1 MNQTKKFFS
10 DCLIKGGNNLRT
22 RRKLLNSAL
31 ILGLTLGNLNGTV
44 VQAVTVLNNLG
55 MTQNRPVSNKQK
67 KDEAKSVIENTKN
80 SKEENKNSSKT
91 SDSATKKEETNSRSL
106 SSEEE
111 KEEQEKILERLLN
124 PRYALDIPDSIQ
136 VAPSI
141 NAIRIGEFLVNEMQK
156 GIDAQFNTE
165 NDNLSVNDT
174 MIFRNVSPIFYY
186 SPSVNTP
193 GTRVN
198 NLSPLRANSDSA
210 PRRVFRINAISRS
223 GNWRMEITPTE
234 SSTAQNLDLG
244 EINVVFTRLRV
255 APPQEE
261 IFEIPRFLY
270 SYYWYI
276 GPWNEA
282 WSTVRMATEFKF
294 DFSTTNIGDLQANVK
309 SGRHTLG
316 YQETVPDPE
325 SYVDVQ
331 NSRGDVSYRWLTEP
345 DTNKIGKQQVQV
357 EVSDQ
362 TGRSPVIV
370 NFDMEVLPLITTKE
384 DKIQVYQNDPV
395 PALNELFDVHYQGS
409 YQLSWITPTS
419 TATPGSFV
427 WQARVRTQ
435 DGREATAS
443 VNAEVM
449 PDQGIMIELHPIRA
463 IQLGNT
469 SSLLNNNAFRDLI
482 KSATFR
488 GTPLDIDS
496 LRLVASESS
505 EPDYQTAGEHQLRLT
520 VEGQRPDVNVRTTG
534 TIATTVNV
542 RWDNT
547 ILMKSINGQSA
558 GAFSLLLSNSDS
570 NNIPLRITNGLAT
583 DMDASVGRLT
593 SPFSTYYS
601 IQIMR
606 NNNVIYNQEM
616 SNRTTLQ
623 QIIDQF
629 GNTDNIFNVQLG
641 DVIRIH
647 HPERSANSLV
657 LMMNEEEHD
666 FTYGTEYAYY
676 EVTSSGFRPAPVM
689 EAQASQ
695 KNFALGENTSNIDP
709 GSLIDYVTIN
719 GRRIDNSQ
727 YTVESLIDFD
737 TSTIVTRN
745 MRLRLKMNDGLAS
758 NEMEIEYGVN
768 WGQTFVLRGL
778 NEATVGAFSLLKED
792 GQLALHASQGVN
804 GTNLANPVNNHFGRY
819 TYYSIEI
826 MGGTSSNYTY
836 EVAGNSTIR
845 DAINGF
851 NNGQPLPVEKGNVI
865 KVYHADPQG
874 ASQGRN
880 LLMQDELVRDYTIG
894 SNYAYYE
901 VTDNGL
907 EPIIT
912 VAAESSPQEFTLGD
926 STAGINGANL
936 IDHITV
942 NGVELAPSQYTV
954 TQLEEF
960 DTSTAGKKDLRIQF
974 ETRDGVVSK
983 EITVP
988 YEVKWGNTI
997 VMRSANGGAAGA
1009 FSLRPGSNN
1018 SVRQLTMFPG
1028 IDSPLDEQ
1036 LSPNSSLYY
1045 SMEIIRGDR
1054 SIYSQEM
1061 PGRATLQQV
1070 MDNFGN
1076 NRAVTVQF
1084 GDVIKIY
1091 HPQRSEG
1098 SSVLFV
1104 NEEEKDFT
1112 YNSSYA
1118 YYEVTAYGFE
1128 PMAVMDAHTA
1138 NKELVLAQDT
1148 TNFELEELLDSVT
1161 INGEPVAEDTYTI
1174 ERLSD
1179 FDTTTIG
1186 EREVRLRMAMKDG
1199 LASVELEIPYEVK
1212 WGSTFLLKG
1221 LENATVGAFSI
1232 IEQDG
1237 GSKIH
1242 ATQGEQETI
1251 LNNAV
1256 NNVFGRDT
1264 YYRIEILADPEQPES
1279 RLFPDNIKYSY
1290 EVSGHMTI
1298 RQAIQGFNNG
1308 QPLEVNEGDI
1318 FKVYHAETENR
1329 NLLMRDNLVR
1339 NFTAGSNYAH
1349 YRIQN
1354 GEFEPITMLHA
1365 EKQNQSLVLGEDA
1378 SELDATKLIN
1388 EVRFNGH
1395 QLSSSLYNVEQID
1408 AFDTQTAG
1416 QKSVTVRVSTADGV
1430 TATDIQVPYEVKWG
1444 STIHLKNRQ
1453 NETVGSFGLVKSGR
1467 QIEIQSIQGS
1477 DRTILNN
1484 RVTQVDDN
1492 NVYYGI
1498 EILGQDGRSKY
1509 QYEVRGTQTIQQAIS
1524 RFNSGNA
1531 LPVVEGDVVKV
1542 FHQDANNNI
1551 LMHEEQ
1557 ERNFTYGGQFAV
1569 YNVTEYGFEPT
1580 GELDV
1585 RTRVASIAI
1594 GTERVDPKSMVETVR
1609 VNGREI
1615 PANSYTVQLQENSQI
1630 DTSALGSNNI
1640 VGLDIQVNEAH
1651 GGFTTSAEGRYSVV
1665 EQGAEDTPGA
1675 SEEGAGSETGE
1686 NGEGGQNDGSDLE
1699 ATGNLPQTN
1708 ATRNTLLSVI
1718 GTMLLALVG
1727 GIFFWKKRST
1737 EKLEEES
1744 DK

>member
-1 MNQTKKFFS
+1 MDAHN
-10 DCLIKGGNNLRT
+10 T
-22 RRKLLNSAL
+22 R
-31 ILGLTLGNLNGTV
+31 GTV
-44 VQAVTVLNNLG
+44 RYEWVT
-55 MTQNRPVSNKQK
+55 Q
-67 KDEAKSVIENTKN
+67 
-80 SKEENKNSSKT
+80 
-91 SDSATKKEETNSRSL
+91 
-106 SSEEE
+106 
-111 KEEQEKILERLLN
+111 
-124 PRYALDIPDSIQ
+124 
-136 VAPSI
+136 
-141 NAIRIGEFLVNEMQK
+141 
-156 GIDAQFNTE
+156 
-165 NDNLSVNDT
+165 
-174 MIFRNVSPIFYY
+174 
-186 SPSVNTP
+186 
-193 GTRVN
+193 
-198 NLSPLRANSDSA
+198 
-210 PRRVFRINAISRS
+210 
-223 GNWRMEITPTE
+223 
-234 SSTAQNLDLG
+234 
-244 EINVVFTRLRV
+244 
-255 APPQEE
+255 
-261 IFEIPRFLY
+261 
-270 SYYWYI
+270 
-276 GPWNEA
+276 
-282 WSTVRMATEFKF
+282 
-294 DFSTTNIGDLQANVK
+294 
-309 SGRHTLG
+309 
-316 YQETVPDPE
+316 
-325 SYVDVQ
+325 
-331 NSRGDVSYRWLTEP
+331 P
-345 DTNKIGKQQVQV
+345 DTSQLGKQRI
-357 EVSDQ
+357 EVSVTDQ
-362 TGRSPVIV
+362 TGRPAVTLPI
-370 NFDMEVLPLITTKE
+370 EIEIKPLISATNP
-384 DKIQVYQNDPV
+384 QVTIRQNDPN
-395 PALNELFDVHYQGS
+395 PMPQELFTIAHDGS
-409 YQLSWITPTS
+409 YQLTWVNTIS
-419 TATPGSFV
+419 TANLGNFI
-427 WQARVRTQ
+427 WHARVRTQ
-435 DGREATAS
+435 DGREATES
-443 VNAEVM
+443 VNVTIV
-449 PDQGIMIELHPIRA
+449 PDEGLQLELNPAGVQR
-463 IQLGNT
+463 LGSTESIFSGN
-469 SSLLNNNAFRDLI
+469 LYRDLI
-482 KSATFR
+482 KDVTFR
-488 GTPLDIDS
+488 GMPVDRNSLQLIMDDS
-496 LRLVASESS
+496 LEPNFNLV
-505 EPDYQTAGEHQLRLT
+505 GEQPFRLT
-520 VEGQRPDVNVRTTG
+520 VQARRPDVNATTRG
-534 TIATTVNV
+534 TIEGTINV
-542 RWDNT
+542 RWEDT
-547 ILMKSINGQSA
+547 ILMKSATGQSA
-558 GAFSLLLSNSDS
+558 GAFSLLLSNTNS
-570 NNIPLRITNGLAT
+570 NTIPLRITSGLQT
-583 DMDASVGRLT
+583 DMNAPVGPQT
-593 SPFSTYYS
+593 APFSRYYS
-601 IQIMR
+601 FQILR
-606 NNNVIYNQEM
+606 NNNVIYNQDVL
-616 SNRTTLQ
+616 NRSTLQ
-623 QIIDQF
+623 QVINQF

-647 HPERSANSLV
+647 HPERSANSSV

-666 FTYGTEYAYY
+666 FTYDTEYAYY
-676 EVTSSGFRPAPVM
+676 EVTSSGFKPVAVM
-689 EAQASQ
+689 EAEAAQ
-695 KNFALGENTSNIDP
+695 KNFVLGENTSTIDP
-709 GSLIDYVTIN
+709 GSLLDNVTIN
-719 GRRIDNSQ
+719 GRRIDSSQ

-737 TSTIVTRN
+737 TSTIGTRK
-745 MRLRLKMNDGLAS
+745 MRLRINMNDGLAS
-758 NEMEIEYGVN
+758 NEIEVDYGVN
-768 WGQTFVLRGL
+768 WGDTFVLRGL

-792 GQLALHASQGVN
+792 GRFALHASQGVS
-804 GTNLANPVNNHFGRY
+804 GTNLANPVNNHFGRD

-942 NGVELAPSQYTV
+942 NGVELAPSLYTV

-1098 SSVLFV
+1098 SSVLVV
-1104 NEEEKDFT
+1104 NEEEQDFT
-1112 YNSSYA
+1112 HNSAYA

-1128 PMAVMDAHTA
+1128 PMAVMDAYTA

-1148 TNFELEELLDSVT
+1148 TSFELGELLDSVT

-1237 GSKIH
+1237 VSKIH
-1242 ATQGEQETI
+1242 ATQGEQGTI

-1290 EVSGHMTI
+1290 EVTGHMTI

-1354 GEFEPITMLHA
+1354 GEFEPITMIHA

-1484 RVTQVDDN
+1484 RVTQADDN

-1524 RFNSGNA
+1524 RFNSGSA
-1531 LPVVEGDVVKV
+1531 FPVVEGDVVKV

-1569 YNVTEYGFEPT
+1569 YNVTEYGFEPA

-1615 PANSYTVQLQENSQI
+1615 PANSYTVQLQEDSQI

-1665 EQGAEDTPGA
+1665 EEGQEDTPGA

-1686 NGEGGQNDGSDLE
+1686 NGESGQADGSDLE

-1708 ATRNTLLSVI
+1708 ATRNTLLSVL

>member
-1 MNQTKKFFS
+1 MK
-10 DCLIKGGNNLRT
+10 T

-44 VQAVTVLNNLG
+44 VQAVTAFNALGPIQSRQARTTTNESEKKNEEKVKKETNEKDKQTEKEQTDSKEINELSKEDLKNL
-55 MTQNRPVSNKQK
+55 
-67 KDEAKSVIENTKN
+67 
-80 SKEENKNSSKT
+80 SKEEIKER
-91 SDSATKKEETNSRSL
+91 SDSL
-106 SSEEE
+106 D
-111 KEEQEKILERLLN
+111 QILN
-124 PRYALDIPDSIQ
+124 PTHAQDVPSWIPDVSNLRDRQ
-136 VAPSI
+136 LGDMLTGRLRDG
-141 NAIRIGEFLVNEMQK
+141 IRSNLDLTQDNFNIG
-156 GIDAQFNTE
+156 
-165 NDNLSVNDT
+165 DNVIL
-174 MIFRNVSPIFYY
+174 RNVTPMYY
-186 SPSVNTP
+186 FTP
-193 GTRVN
+193 GFAYDDYVRYLVR
-198 NLSPLRANSDSA
+198 NLSPLRRNDDTQRAVYTVVADSK
-210 PRRVFRINAISRS
+210 S
-223 GNWRMEITPTE
+223 GNWRMQVTP
-234 SSTAQNLDLG
+234 SLSALHNNLTDG
-244 EINVVFTRLRV
+244 EMNVVFTRLRI

-261 IFEIPRFLY
+261 EFEIRRFPF
-270 SYYWYI
+270 SYWGESQGISNGRWRLESSSASFTIDFTGTDI
-276 GPWNEA
+276 GSIRLNP
-282 WSTVRMATEFKF
+282 
-294 DFSTTNIGDLQANVK
+294 K
-309 SGRHTLG
+309 SGSLILEH
-316 YQETVPDPE
+316 QQSIPDPE
-325 SYVDVQ
+325 HFVDAH
-331 NSRGDVSYRWLTEP
+331 NTRGTVRYEWVTQP
-345 DTNKIGKQQVQV
+345 DTSQLGKQRI
-357 EVSDQ
+357 EVSVTDQ
-362 TGRSPVIV
+362 TGRPAVTLPI
-370 NFDMEVLPLITTKE
+370 EIEIKPLISATNP
-384 DKIQVYQNDPV
+384 QVTIRQNDPN
-395 PALNELFDVHYQGS
+395 PMPQELFTIAHDGS
-409 YQLSWITPTS
+409 YQLTWVNTIS
-419 TATPGSFV
+419 TANLGNFI
-427 WQARVRTQ
+427 WHARVRTQ
-435 DGREATAS
+435 DGREATES
-443 VNAEVM
+443 VNVTIV
-449 PDQGIMIELHPIRA
+449 PDEGLQLELNPAGVQR
-463 IQLGNT
+463 LGSTESIFSGN
-469 SSLLNNNAFRDLI
+469 LYRDLI
-482 KSATFR
+482 KDVTFR
-488 GTPLDIDS
+488 GMPVDRNSLQLIMDDS
-496 LRLVASESS
+496 LEPNFNLV
-505 EPDYQTAGEHQLRLT
+505 GEQPFRLT
-520 VEGQRPDVNVRTTG
+520 VQARRPDVNATTRG
-534 TIATTVNV
+534 TIEGTINV
-542 RWDNT
+542 RWEDT
-547 ILMKSINGQSA
+547 ILMKSATGQSA
-558 GAFSLLLSNSDS
+558 GAFSLLLSNTNS
-570 NNIPLRITNGLAT
+570 NTIPLRITSGLPT
-583 DMDASVGRLT
+583 DMNAPVGPQT
-593 SPFSTYYS
+593 APFSRYYS
-601 IQIMR
+601 FQILR
-606 NNNVIYNQEM
+606 NNNVIYNQDVL
-616 SNRTTLQ
+616 NRSTLQ
-623 QIIDQF
+623 QVINQF

-647 HPERSANSLV
+647 HPERSANSSV

-666 FTYGTEYAYY
+666 FTYDTEYAYY
-676 EVTSSGFRPAPVM
+676 EVTSSGFKPVAVM
-689 EAQASQ
+689 EAEAAQ
-695 KNFALGENTSNIDP
+695 KNFVLGENTSTIDP
-709 GSLIDYVTIN
+709 GSLLDNVTIN
-719 GRRIDNSQ
+719 GRRIDSSH

-737 TSTIVTRN
+737 TSTIGTRK
-745 MRLRLKMNDGLAS
+745 MRLRINMNDGLAS
-758 NEMEIEYGVN
+758 NEIEVDYGVN
-768 WGQTFVLRGL
+768 WGDTFVLRGL

-792 GQLALHASQGVN
+792 GRFALHASQGVS
-804 GTNLANPVNNHFGRY
+804 GTNLANPVNNHFGRD

-942 NGVELAPSQYTV
+942 NGVELAPSLYTV

-1148 TNFELEELLDSVT
+1148 INFELEELLDSVT

-1237 GSKIH
+1237 VSKIH
-1242 ATQGEQETI
+1242 ATQGEQGTI

-1290 EVSGHMTI
+1290 EVTGHMTI

-1354 GEFEPITMLHA
+1354 GEFEPITMIHA

-1484 RVTQVDDN
+1484 RVTQADDN

-1524 RFNSGNA
+1524 RFNSGSA
-1531 LPVVEGDVVKV
+1531 FPVVEGDVVKV

-1615 PANSYTVQLQENSQI
+1615 PANSYTVQLQEDSQI
-1630 DTSALGSNNI
+1630 NTSALGSNNI

-1665 EQGAEDTPGA
+1665 EEGQEDTPGA

-1686 NGEGGQNDGSDLE
+1686 NGEGGQGGQGGQADGSDLE

-1708 ATRNTLLSVI
+1708 ATRNTLLSVL
-1718 GTMLLALVG
+1718 GTMLLGLVG

>member
-1 MNQTKKFFS
+1 M
-10 DCLIKGGNNLRT
+10 RT

-44 VQAVTVLNNLG
+44 VQAVTAFNALG
-55 MTQNRPVSNKQK
+55 PIQSRQARTTR
-67 KDEAKSVIENTKN
+67 ET
-80 SKEENKNSSKT
+80 KT
-91 SDSATKKEETNSRSL
+91 SDSEEKKENEKAGDKKEEEEKKKND
-106 SSEEE
+106 SSERKVMTDSE
-111 KEEQEKILERLLN
+111 KKEYEQMIQRMLN
-124 PRYALDIPDSIQ
+124 PRNAIAVPDNIPFLRTQEAGWFADFLIREITNGIHDKVVNLENMNVGDTIVVRNISRMFY
-136 VAPSI
+136 PSI
-141 NAIRIGEFLVNEMQK
+141 NHLIPEFHTN
-156 GIDAQFNTE
+156 
-165 NDNLSVNDT
+165 
-174 MIFRNVSPIFYY
+174 
-186 SPSVNTP
+186 PSVFTN
-193 GTRVN
+193 G
-198 NLSPLRANSDSA
+198 SPLRFNSDA
-210 PRRVFRINAISRS
+210 VPQRIFFILSNSRS
-223 GNWRMEITPTE
+223 GNWQMRMAPTPLA
-234 SSTAQNLDLG
+234 AQSGNNGELDV
-244 EINVVFTRLRV
+244 IFTRLKV
-255 APPQEE
+255 APLQTE
-261 IFEIPRFLY
+261 IFDVERFPF
-270 SYYWYI
+270 SYNELRWGGHTQNTEAIAPTFTFNFFARESAESMI
-276 GPWNEA
+276 GPMTMRAKDSHFVLQHLQNVNPEMF
-282 WSTVRMATEFKF
+282 V
-294 DFSTTNIGDLQANVK
+294 TTNNTRGNISYEWVRRINTQQLGKQNVELRM
-309 SGRHTLG
+309 SDETGRPPVNVSF
-316 YQETVPDPE
+316 E
-325 SYVDVQ
+325 VDVQ
-331 NSRGDVSYRWLTEP
+331 PIIVAK
-345 DTNKIGKQQVQV
+345 NKNV
-357 EVSDQ
+357 
-362 TGRSPVIV
+362 TFR
-370 NFDMEVLPLITTKE
+370 
-384 DKIQVYQNDPV
+384 QNDRNPTV
-395 PALNELFDVHYQGS
+395 QELFD
-409 YQLSWITPTS
+409 TPFGGTLTWVNNIS
-419 TATPGSFV
+419 TENIGNFV
-427 WQARVRTQ
+427 WNARVRMP
-435 DGREATAS
+435 DGRETTES
-443 VNAEVM
+443 VNVSIQQDEGL
-449 PDQGIMIELHPIRA
+449 QIELHPIEEQRLGTTN
-463 IQLGNT
+463 IQFTAN
-469 SSLLNNNAFRDLI
+469 SFRDLI
-482 KSATFR
+482 KDITFR
-488 GTPLDIDS
+488 DMPVERNSLQLIMGDS
-496 LRLVASESS
+496 VLPNFSI
-505 EPDYQTAGEHQLRLT
+505 AGEQEFRLT
-520 VEGQRPDVNVRTTG
+520 IEGRRPDVNATTRG
-534 TIATTVNV
+534 TVEGTVNV
-542 RWDNT
+542 RWEDT
-547 ILMKSINGQSA
+547 ILMKSATGQSA
-558 GAFSLLLSNSDS
+558 GAFSLLLSNSNS
-570 NNIPLRITNGLAT
+570 NNIPLRISSGLAT
-583 DMDASVGRLT
+583 DMDAPVGVQT
-593 SPFSTYYS
+593 SPFSRYYS
-601 IQIMR
+601 IEISR
-606 NNNVIYNQEM
+606 NNNVIYSQDVL
-616 SNRTTLQ
+616 NRSTLQ
-623 QIIDQF
+623 QVINQF
-629 GNTDNIFNVQLG
+629 GNTENIFNVQFG

-647 HPERSANSLV
+647 HPGRTANSSV
-657 LMMNEEEHD
+657 LMMAEQEHD

-676 EVTSSGFRPAPVM
+676 EVTSSGFKPVPVM
-689 EAQASQ
+689 EAEASQ
-695 KNFALGENTSNIDP
+695 KSFVLGENTSTIDP
-709 GSLIDYVTIN
+709 GSLLDNVTIN
-719 GRRIDNSQ
+719 GRRIDSSQ

-737 TSTIVTRN
+737 TSTIGTRK
-745 MRLRLKMNDGLAS
+745 MRLRINMKDGLAS
-758 NEMEIEYGVN
+758 NEIEVEYDVK
-768 WGQTFVLRGL
+768 WGDTFVLRGL
-778 NEATVGAFSLLKED
+778 NEATVGAFSLHKEN
-792 GQLALHASQGVN
+792 GQFALHASQGVS
-804 GTNLANPVNNHFGRY
+804 GTNLANPVNNHFGRD
-819 TYYSIEI
+819 TYYSIEV
-826 MGGTSSNYTY
+826 MGGSSTNYTY

-865 KVYHADPQG
+865 KVYHADPRG
-874 ASQGRN
+874 PSQGRN

-901 VTDNGL
+901 ITDNGL
-907 EPIIT
+907 EPIIS
-912 VAAESSPQEFTLGD
+912 VAADSSPQEFTLGD

-942 NGVELAPSQYTV
+942 NGIELAPNLYRV

-974 ETRDGVVSK
+974 ETTDGLVSK

-1028 IDSPLDEQ
+1028 IDSPLNEQ

-1054 SIYSQEM
+1054 TVYSQEM

-1070 MDNFGN
+1070 LDNFGT

-1098 SSVLFV
+1098 SSVLMV
-1104 NEEEKDFT
+1104 NEEEQDFT
-1112 YNSSYA
+1112 HNSSYA

-1128 PMAVMDAHTA
+1128 PMAVMDAYTA

-1148 TNFELEELLDSVT
+1148 TNFELEELLDRVT
-1161 INGEPVAEDTYTI
+1161 INGESVAEDTYTI

-1179 FDTTTIG
+1179 FDTSTVG
-1186 EREVRLRMAMKDG
+1186 EREVRLRMEMKDG

-1232 IEQDG
+1232 VEQDG
-1237 GSKIH
+1237 VSKIH
-1242 ATQGEQETI
+1242 ATQGEQGTI

-1279 RLFPDNIKYSY
+1279 HLFPNNVKYSY
-1290 EVSGHMTI
+1290 EVTGHMTI

-1354 GEFEPITMLHA
+1354 GEFEPITMIHA

-1408 AFDTQTAG
+1408 EFDTQTAG
-1416 QKSVTVRVSTADGV
+1416 HKSVTVRVSTADGV
-1430 TATDIQVPYEVKWG
+1430 TATDIEVPYEVKWG

-1498 EILGQDGRSKY
+1498 EIIGQDGRAKY
-1509 QYEVRGTQTIQQAIS
+1509 QYDVRGTQTIQQAIS

-1531 LPVVEGDVVKV
+1531 FPVVEGDVVKV
-1542 FHQDANNNI
+1542 YHQDANNNI

-1585 RTRVASIAI
+1585 RTREAAIAI
-1594 GTERVDPKSMVETVR
+1594 GTERVDPKSLIDTVR

-1615 PANSYTVQLQENSQI
+1615 SNNSFTVQLQEDSQI
-1630 DTSALGSNNI
+1630 DTSQLGSNN
-1640 VGLDIQVNEAH
+1640 VVALDVQVDQAH
-1651 GGFTTSAEGRYSVV
+1651 GGFTTSTEGRYSVV
-1665 EQGAEDTPGA
+1665 EQGQEDTPGTGDEN
-1675 SEEGAGSETGE
+1675 SGENPGENSGENELNEEGALGE
-1686 NGEGGQNDGSDLE
+1686 DM
-1699 ATGNLPQTN
+1699 GNLPQTN
-1708 ATRNTLLSVI
+1708 ATRNTLLSVL

-1727 GIFFWKKRST
+1727 GIFFWKKRSI
-1737 EKLEEES
+1737 EEVEEES
-1744 DK
+1744 KK